1 MYKSYLKEANSDIC
15 VEWGFEMKGK
25 INISEIR
32 NIKQSGKKITCI
44 TSYDYVT
51 ASLAEKANIDLILVG
66 DSASMVVLGYETT
79 IPITVEEMIIFTKA
93 VIRGK
98 KKSLIVGDMPFM
110 SYQASDEDA
119 VRNAGRFVKEGG
131 VDAVKIEGGIR
142 MKSRVEAM
150 IRAGIPVMGHIGLTP
165 QTSTLWSGYRVQG
178 KTIDDGEVLLRD
190 AKALEEAGVFAIVL
204 EMITSEVAKM
214 ITDNVGIP
222 TIGIGSGPLCDG
234 QIVVLHDILGLYD
247 KFSPKFIKKYANMS
261 EIILKALES
270 YRDDVTNGN
279 FPGEEHTFHM
289 TEYDSKPKIVKK

>member
-1 MYKSYLKEANSDIC
+1 
-15 VEWGFEMKGK
+15 MKGK

-93 VIRGK
+93 VTRGNK
-98 KKSLIVGDMPFM
+98 KALIVGDMPFM

-289 TEYDSKPKIVKK
+289 TEYDSKSKIVKKSEAK

>member
-1 MYKSYLKEANSDIC
+1 
-15 VEWGFEMKGK
+15 MKGK

-93 VIRGK
+93 VTRGNK
-98 KKSLIVGDMPFM
+98 KALIVGDMPFM

-279 FPGEEHTFHM
+279 FPAEEHTFHM
-289 TEYDSKPKIVKK
+289 TEYESKPNIVKKS

>member
-1 MYKSYLKEANSDIC
+1 
-15 VEWGFEMKGK
+15 MKGK

-93 VIRGK
+93 VTRGNK
-98 KKSLIVGDMPFM
+98 KALIVGDMPFM

-142 MKSRVEAM
+142 MKSRGEAM

-289 TEYDSKPKIVKK
+289 TEYDSKSKIVKKSEDK

>member
-1 MYKSYLKEANSDIC
+1 
-15 VEWGFEMKGK
+15 MKGK

-93 VIRGK
+93 VTRGN

-289 TEYDSKPKIVKK
+289 TEYDSKSKIVKKSEDK

>member
-1 MYKSYLKEANSDIC
+1 
-15 VEWGFEMKGK
+15 MKGK

-93 VIRGK
+93 VTRGNK
-98 KKSLIVGDMPFM
+98 KALIVGDMPFM

-289 TEYDSKPKIVKK
+289 TEYDSKSKIVKKSEDK